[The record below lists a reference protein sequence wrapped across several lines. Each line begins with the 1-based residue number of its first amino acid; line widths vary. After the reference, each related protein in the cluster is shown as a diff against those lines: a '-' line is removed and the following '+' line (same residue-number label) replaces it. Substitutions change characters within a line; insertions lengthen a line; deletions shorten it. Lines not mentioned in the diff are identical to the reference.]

1 MIGKRP
7 QADRILLAK
16 ISGEAEHRA
25 KWRELTADE
34 EAAEVAALR
43 SPVTGLPRTRRGHCP
58 ALIVRSR
65 ARHLAGKYNFLL
77 PDLGEGDIRKLRDP
91 DATDDELPG

>member
-1 MIGKRP
+1 
-7 QADRILLAK
+7 
-16 ISGEAEHRA
+16 
-25 KWRELTADE
+25 
-34 EAAEVAALR
+34 
-43 SPVTGLPRTRRGHCP
+43 
-58 ALIVRSR
+58 VRSR